1 MFFNLPKLP
10 SRVTGWPKL
19 DTRLI
24 WACCMLKQQR
34 EVIEEQIE
42 LLPRARNRANIIERL
57 RLKREIK
64 KIEDLSSRLENLR
77 KILVVKNVC

>member
-19 DTRLI
+19 DTRLA